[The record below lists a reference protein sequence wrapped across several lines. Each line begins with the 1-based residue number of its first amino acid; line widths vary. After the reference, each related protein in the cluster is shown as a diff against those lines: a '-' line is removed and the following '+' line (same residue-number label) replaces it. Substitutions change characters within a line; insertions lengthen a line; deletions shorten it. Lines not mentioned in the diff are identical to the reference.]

1 MSRYCCKLVVIKEQ
15 FCNFTC
21 TYYTYR
27 SNKSPFKKVS
37 HMLSFDVSS
46 CPCSLNA
53 FEITFIQSILQL
65 KPIVSVNEIVQ
76 CAASLY
82 YAIAKLRSYI

>member
-1 MSRYCCKLVVIKEQ
+1 
-15 FCNFTC
+15 
-21 TYYTYR
+21 
-27 SNKSPFKKVS
+27 
-37 HMLSFDVSS
+37 MLSFDVSS

-65 KPIVSVNEIVQ
+65 KPIVSANEIVQ
-76 CAASLY
+76 YPASLY